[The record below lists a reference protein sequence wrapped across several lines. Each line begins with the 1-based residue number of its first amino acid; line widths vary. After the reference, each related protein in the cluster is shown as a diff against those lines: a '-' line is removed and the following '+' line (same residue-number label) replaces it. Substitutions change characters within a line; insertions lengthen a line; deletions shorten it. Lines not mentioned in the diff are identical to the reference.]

1 MRIILLGAPG
11 AGKGTQGAL
20 LAETHDVERISTG
33 DLLREAVRKGTPLGR
48 EARKYMD
55 AGELVPDDVIL
66 GMVREVLD
74 DEGDAGFIL
83 DGFPRTVDQADGLA
97 DILDDLDLELDAV
110 VVIRV
115 SDEELIKRLSGR
127 RSCPECNAVYNV
139 HFDPPE
145 IEGVCDEC
153 GAELVQRSDDEPET
167 VKNRIQV
174 YNRQTRPL
182 IDYYEASDVPVEYV
196 DGEQDVDAVQDEIE
210 DALADAE

>member
-20 LAETHDVERISTG
+20 IAEEHGIERISTG
-33 DLLREAVRKGTPLGR
+33 DLLREAVRKGSELGT
-48 EARKYMD
+48 EAKQYMD

-66 GMVREVLD
+66 GMVREVLAD
-74 DEGDAGFIL
+74 LDGFIL

-97 DILDDLDLELDAV
+97 DILDDLDMALDAV
-110 VVIRV
+110 VVIKV

-127 RSCPECNAVYNV
+127 RSCPDCNAVYNV

-145 IEGVCDEC
+145 EPGVCDKC
-153 GAELVQRSDDEPET
+153 GAELVQRSDDQPDT
-167 VKNRIQV
+167 VKNRIEV

-182 IDYYEASDVPVEYV
+182 IEYYETSDVAVEYV
-196 DGEQDVDAVQDEIE
+196 DGEQGLDEVHEAIE
-210 DALADAE
+210 AALA